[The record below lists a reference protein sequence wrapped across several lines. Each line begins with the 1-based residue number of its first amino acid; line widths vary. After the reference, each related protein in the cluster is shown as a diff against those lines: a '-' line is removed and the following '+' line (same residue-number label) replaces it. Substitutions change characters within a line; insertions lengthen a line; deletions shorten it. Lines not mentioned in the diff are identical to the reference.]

1 MTIKTPTYPYIESLA
16 LSPKAGLRRA
26 RETAYLK
33 AFPALPLGQRW
44 PGHWPGQ
51 PGPNLAE
58 PGAPS
63 APPSPPKSTAASLGR
78 PLNIREVAALVG
90 CSPWAVR
97 QTLLSRGLPHFRL
110 TASGRLT
117 FFERQIVLWIE
128 KQQRGGINK

>member
-1 MTIKTPTYPYIESLA
+1 MATKITTHPYIDTAA
-16 LSPKAGLRRA
+16 LSPKAGLPRA
-26 RETAYLK
+26 RKTPYLK
-33 AFPALPLGQRW
+33 TFPPLPLGQRW

-51 PGPNLAE
+51 TGPILGE
-58 PGAPS
+58 PGAPGGPG
-63 APPSPPKSTAASLGR
+63 ALPKSAETLGR
-78 PLNIREVAALVG
+78 PLSIREVAAMLG

-97 QTLLSRGLPHFRL
+97 QTLIPRGLPHFRL